1 MGEDRHAIF
10 IPGSETLFCFHVSPD
25 SSPIP
30 VASKRSRLVREA
42 EDVFLGW
49 NSLLRPACLVAEDHY
64 ALGTW
69 RPFCYMSYDEALV
82 ALGLAK

>member
-1 MGEDRHAIF
+1 MLFLSRGQRRYF
-10 IPGSETLFCFHVSPD
+10 VFTCRLTLHLFWLPQN
-25 SSPIP
+25 
-30 VASKRSRLVREA
+30 ALYRLVREA

-69 RPFCYMSYDEALV
+69 KPFCYMSYDEALV